1 MFDENPKKV
10 MGISRNI
17 LENLENFTFFHRFF
31 QNMFGCCT
39 GDRGK
44 GEGYYDDDSDAS
56 SCSDASDSRGGFEGI
71 SSRREGG
78 RKKGS
83 RPQSTTVNL
92 C

>member
-1 MFDENPKKV
+1 
-10 MGISRNI
+10 
-17 LENLENFTFFHRFF
+17 
-31 QNMFGCCT
+31 MFGCCT